1 MTPLMEAAEYGHTDT
16 VIALVKGK
24 ANINA
29 KNIVRVGLAGW
40 VVVCVQRLS
49 TLWG

>member
-1 MTPLMEAAEYGHTDT
+1 MAAAIMGYTDIA
-16 VIALVKGK
+16 IALLKAK

-29 KNIVRVGLAGW
+29 KDNVRVGLAGW

>member
-1 MTPLMEAAEYGHTDT
+1 MAAASGGHTDIA
-16 VIALVKGK
+16 IALLK
-24 ANINA
+24 AKADINA
-29 KNIVRVGLAGW
+29 KDNVRVGLAGC

>member
-1 MTPLMEAAEYGHTDT
+1 MNAADSGHTD
-16 VIALVKGK
+16 IAIVLLKAK

-29 KNIVRVGLAGW
+29 KNKVRVGLAGW
-40 VVVCVQRLS
+40 MVVCVCVQRLS